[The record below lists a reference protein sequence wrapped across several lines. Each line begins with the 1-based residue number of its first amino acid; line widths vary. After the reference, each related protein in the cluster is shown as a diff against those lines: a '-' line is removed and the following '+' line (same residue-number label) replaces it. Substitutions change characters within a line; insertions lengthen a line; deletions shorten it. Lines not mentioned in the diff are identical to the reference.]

1 MRHQNMWNDSDRTFP
16 VHIFLFGALAGSLIG
31 AGVGLL
37 FAPWSGVTTRRRLRR
52 YAERALEDTV
62 ENGREALTDAMEKGR
77 EYVEDGMHKMSKA
90 AKQAWRDTS
99 QFAGLAR

>member
-1 MRHQNMWNDSDRTFP
+1 MGHQNKWDESDHAFP
-16 VHIFLFGALAGSLIG
+16 AHIFLFGALAGSLIG

-77 EYVEDGMHKMSKA
+77 EYVEDGMQKMSKA

-99 QFAGLAR
+99 QFAGRAR